1 MILLFISH
9 TDCLKSQKISAHAR
23 DEQDSKGD
31 IIDEAAKDRIESG
44 INNPNSNNED
54 KLYKLIF
61 EIVLEVNWLPKVG
74 VERIVPSL
82 VSSVGSITRNR

>member
-1 MILLFISH
+1 MMRDRRKSWALLALPSEKDIMLGRTWS
-9 TDCLKSQKISAHAR
+9 DCWVVTQISAHAR

-61 EIVLEVNWLPKVG
+61 EIVLEVN
-74 VERIVPSL
+74 
-82 VSSVGSITRNR
+82 